1 MQRMRRSVWK
11 RVRRGSRGSRYFRQ
25 EVRSPTATFYLG
37 KRRGSVATDDAR
49 GEELATRRADRSHPD
64 WRTVEGMARGG
75 ESLTKAL
82 LEQRAA
88 ERAHDDARAQGDR
101 KSTRLNS

>member
-25 EVRSPTATFYLG
+25 ELRSPTATFYLD
-37 KRRGSVATDDAR
+37 KRRASMTTDDAR
-49 GEELATRRADRSHPD
+49 CEELAMRRVDRSHPD

-75 ESLTKAL
+75 ESLTRSEKRR
-82 LEQRAA
+82 EGK
-88 ERAHDDARAQGDR
+88 ERKFRGR
-101 KSTRLNS
+101 PYL

>member
-1 MQRMRRSVWK
+1 M
-11 RVRRGSRGSRYFRQ
+11 
-25 EVRSPTATFYLG
+25 T
-37 KRRGSVATDDAR
+37 TDDAR
-49 GEELATRRADRSHPD
+49 GEELAMRRVDRSHPD

-88 ERAHDDARAQGDR
+88 ERAHDDARAKGR
-101 KSTRLNS
+101 

>member
-11 RVRRGSRGSRYFRQ
+11 RVRRGPRGSRYFRQ
-25 EVRSPTATFYLG
+25 ELRSPTATFYLD
-37 KRRGSVATDDAR
+37 KRRASMTTDDAR
-49 GEELATRRADRSHPD
+49 GEELAMRRVDRSHPD

-82 LEQRAA
+82 LEERAA
-88 ERAHDDARAQGDR
+88 ERAHDDARAQGR
-101 KSTRLNS
+101 